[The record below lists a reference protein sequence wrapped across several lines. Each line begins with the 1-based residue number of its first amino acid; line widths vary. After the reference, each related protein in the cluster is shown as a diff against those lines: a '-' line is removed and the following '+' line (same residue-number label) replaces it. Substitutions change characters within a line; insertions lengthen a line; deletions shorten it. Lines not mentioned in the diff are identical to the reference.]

1 MKNSLF
7 LGEEPLPS
15 VRGNV
20 PHNILNFIYLF
31 IVCKTIEHF
40 KDIAYKKLELVH
52 QIFELLQWCF
62 KKKCFAPYNLRG
74 VTN

>member
-1 MKNSLF
+1 MKNSLL
-7 LGEEPLPS
+7 LGAEPLPS
-15 VRGNV
+15 VRGRV

-40 KDIAYKKLELVH
+40 KDIVYKNWSWFTKYLSYCNGAL
-52 QIFELLQWCF
+52 
-62 KKKCFAPYNLRG
+62 KKICFAPYNLRG